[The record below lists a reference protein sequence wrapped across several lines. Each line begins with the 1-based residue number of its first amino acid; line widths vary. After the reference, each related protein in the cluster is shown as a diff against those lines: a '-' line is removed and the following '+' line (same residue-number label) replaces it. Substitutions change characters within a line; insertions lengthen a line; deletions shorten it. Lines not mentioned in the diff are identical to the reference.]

1 MGADPLEPSLER
13 MRAAL
18 DLLEAAI
25 ERRLRHDA
33 RRADADE
40 EFALMQDDRSRL
52 AVELDGALAGNR
64 ALAAANAAAAER
76 IARASAAIENMLA
89 GESADSA

>member
-1 MGADPLEPSLER
+1 MDLDAVDEALGR

-18 DLLEAAI
+18 DRLETAV
-25 ERRLRHDA
+25 ERRQRVDA

-64 ALAAANAAAAER
+64 ALAAANAAAAEKL
-76 IARASAAIENMLA
+76 AHASATIEAMLQRA
-89 GESADSA
+89 GEGGD